1 MAVCLSGGGFRA
13 ALYGLG
19 VVRYLAEAKL
29 LARLEAICGVSGGS
43 IASAAICAA
52 VGRAGPAA
60 LSDEGFEREVF
71 EPFVAAV
78 SDTSLRNV
86 ALRSW
91 LGGRLRLRGRPR
103 NLVLAEVL
111 AEALFN
117 DARELARLPERP
129 QLVVTATE
137 LAVGRAFRFAP
148 RFVGSYDFGY
158 AEPPPG
164 MTVATAVAASAA
176 APPFIPPLQL
186 ETAGLG
192 LRGAPA
198 KLSLTDGGVYDNLG
212 IEWFQGWAP
221 RRRPVGAVR
230 ADDLV
235 VVNASGPLVRDGRAY
250 QGFRGLNRM
259 RKIQYAQT
267 QAIRVRWLVAELEA
281 GRQRGAYFGI
291 TADPRMYRLPPPSR
305 APINPALNVDAL
317 PSQLVA
323 PLAELRTDFN
333 RFSRA
338 EARLL
343 AYHGYRSAHARFGSL
358 RPEQAVA
365 APRWR
370 EFAGMSDADADRLA
384 SDLRGRRHR
393 VGLGDRLR

>member
-13 ALYGLG
+13 AIYGLG

-29 LARLEAICGVSGGS
+29 LARVDVICGVSGGS
-43 IASAAICAA
+43 VAAAAICAG
-52 VGRAGPAA
+52 VVRAGPPA
-60 LSDEGFEREVF
+60 LSDDGFEREVF
-71 EPFVAAV
+71 EPFLAAV
-78 SDTSLRNV
+78 GAANLRNV
-86 ALRSW
+86 ALRRW
-91 LGGRLRLRGRPR
+91 LGGRLRFGGRPR

-111 AEALFN
+111 ADALFD

-158 AEPPPG
+158 AEPPAAL
-164 MTVATAVAASAA
+164 TVATAVAASAA

-186 ETAGLG
+186 NTEGLG
-192 LRGAPA
+192 LRDAPPS
-198 KLSLTDGGVYDNLG
+198 LSMTDGGVYDNLG

-221 RRRPVGAVR
+221 HRRPAGAAR
-230 ADDLV
+230 ADDLI
-235 VVNASGPLVRDGRAY
+235 VVNASGPLVSDGRAY
-250 QGFRGLNRM
+250 RGFSALNRM

-267 QAIRVRWLVAELEA
+267 QATRVRWFVAELEA
-281 GRQRGAYFGI
+281 ERQRGAYLGI
-291 TADPRMYRLPPPSR
+291 TGDPRTYRLPAPSR
-305 APINPALNVDAL
+305 APIDAALYEDAL
-317 PSQLVA
+317 PSRLVA

-358 RPEQAVA
+358 RPGHAVV

-384 SDLRGRRHR
+384 IELRGRRHR
-393 VGLGDRLR
+393 VGLGEQLR

>member
-19 VVRYLAEAKL
+19 VMRYLAEAKL
-29 LARLEAICGVSGGS
+29 LARLEVICGVSGGS
-43 IASAAICAA
+43 VASAAICAG
-52 VGRAGPAA
+52 VVRAGPAS
-60 LSDEGFEREVF
+60 LSDEGFEREAF
-71 EPFVAAV
+71 EPFMAAV
-78 SDTSLRNV
+78 GAANLRNV
-86 ALRSW
+86 ALRRW
-91 LGGRLRLRGRPR
+91 LGGRLRLRGAPR

-111 AEALFN
+111 AEALFK
-117 DARELARLPERP
+117 DAGELARLPERP

-137 LAVGRAFRFAP
+137 LAMGRAFRFAR

-158 AEPPPG
+158 VEPPAA

-186 ETAGLG
+186 DTAGLG
-192 LRGAPA
+192 FRDAPA
-198 KLSLTDGGVYDNLG
+198 KLSVTDGGVYDNLG

-221 RRRPVGAVR
+221 HRRPPGAVR
-230 ADDLV
+230 ADDLI

-250 QGFRGLNRM
+250 QGFRALDRM
-259 RKIQYAQT
+259 RKVQYAQT
-267 QAIRVRWLVAELEA
+267 QATRVRWLVAELES

-305 APINPALNVDAL
+305 APIDPALYADAL
-317 PSQLVA
+317 PSQLIA

-358 RPEQAVA
+358 RPEQAVL

-370 EFAGMSDADADRLA
+370 EFAGMSEADADRLA
-384 SDLRGRRHR
+384 SELRGRRHR
-393 VGLGDRLR
+393 VGLGERLR